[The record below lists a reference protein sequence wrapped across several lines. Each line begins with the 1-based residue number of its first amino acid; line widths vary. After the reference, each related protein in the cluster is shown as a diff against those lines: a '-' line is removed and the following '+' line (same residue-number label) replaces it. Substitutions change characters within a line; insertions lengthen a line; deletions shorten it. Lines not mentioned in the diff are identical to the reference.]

1 MGTQRILP
9 EQQSSERRIS
19 MLFTG
24 VSVQRRRCRKR
35 LPRRGRLGS
44 SGAVPVDLLGAEEA
58 HGSRWVYRC
67 RAPCAYESRVEYSF
81 FVVQK
86 FANVLPVPVL
96 QARACTQR
104 PKCPRAACRAER
116 QRYSSASPTFRGARN
131 TLKSIVGHR
140 HIPGPSRARYLRA
153 ELLPA
158 GAEPPAVKAL
168 LDKLRP
174 LCYGLSVCG
183 AGGGGF
189 VACITKNPGDQ
200 ARRGVVVVVAFVVV
214 GWWYSISSS
223 VLCQTVFVFR
233 TSRFGCVLRVLSGAA
248 CWEGKHP
255 PSEEGTPPR
264 LRNGVFISY
273 SSGETSGWT
282 TRFRGSSW
290 CHRKFLAFSTY
301 VPLTCT

>member
-1 MGTQRILP
+1 MSNAEDAASVCRGAGGLEALGRCLSTYW
-9 EQQSSERRIS
+9 EQKKR
-19 MLFTG
+19 MAPGGFTVVVRPVLTRAG
-24 VSVQRRRCRKR
+24 WSR
-35 LPRRGRLGS
+35 L
-44 SGAVPVDLLGAEEA
+44 
-58 HGSRWVYRC
+58 
-67 RAPCAYESRVEYSF
+67 SF

-116 QRYSSASPTFRGARN
+116 RRYSSSASPTFRGARN

-140 HIPGPSRARYLRA
+140 HNPGPSRARYLRA

-200 ARRGVVVVVAFVVV
+200 ARRGVVYVVCIVVVVVVVAFMVV

-223 VLCQTVFVFR
+223 VLCQTVFMFR

-248 CWEGKHP
+248 YWEGKHP
-255 PSEEGTPPR
+255 PSEEGNPPD
-264 LRNGVFISY
+264 
-273 SSGETSGWT
+273 
-282 TRFRGSSW
+282 
-290 CHRKFLAFSTY
+290 
-301 VPLTCT
+301 